1 MSNEDFER
9 QVTEYSRQSVSRVMD
24 AEACR
29 PTYTDVDRVVHEESV
44 ECASIHLKVW
54 SLTDKPQRSVDF

>member
-1 MSNEDFER
+1 MKNQDFER

-29 PTYTDVDRVVHEESV
+29 PNLHRVDRVVHEESV
-44 ECASIHLKVW
+44 ECASIHLKVL